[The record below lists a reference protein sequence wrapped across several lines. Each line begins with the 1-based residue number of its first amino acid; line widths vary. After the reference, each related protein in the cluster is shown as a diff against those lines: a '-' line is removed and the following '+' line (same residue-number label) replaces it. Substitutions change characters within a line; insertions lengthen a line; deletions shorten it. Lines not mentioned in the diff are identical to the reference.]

1 MVKRQPAENYISAK
15 ENSKVQNGVLNGV
28 KKRSYRRK
36 VSTIEPGHTQ
46 YLFDIF
52 VEIMA
57 KPK

>member
-1 MVKRQPAENYISAK
+1 MVKRQPAEDYISAK
-15 ENSKVQNGVLNGV
+15 ENSKVQNGV